1 MFSLSS
7 KQCDCVRTLLST
19 SWRRRISSSPD
30 CAQHFESLTP
40 SGIKKIQNTV
50 RYRSIH
56 PDAYILTSKNCIFLI
71 FFLKLI
77 TDDELFSVLECAF
90 GSMELGWTM
99 RVLWTFTQLISG
111 VVLFYR
117 GDETLV
123 IAPSSLIPLLP
134 SHSAKQYIKPWH
146 QVKLSLVKYWC
157 SGE

>member
-7 KQCDCVRTLLST
+7 KQCDCMRTLLGIT

-40 SGIKKIQNTV
+40 SGIKKIQNTDTEV
-50 RYRSIH
+50 STQMLKFSLLKI
-56 PDAYILTSKNCIFLI
+56 AFFI

-77 TDDELFSVLECAF
+77 TADELFSVLECAF
-90 GSMELGWTM
+90 GSMELGWTV
-99 RVLWTFTQLISG
+99 RVLWTFTQLISR
-111 VVLFYR
+111 VVLFYC

-134 SHSAKQYIKPWH
+134 SHSAKQYIKPWY